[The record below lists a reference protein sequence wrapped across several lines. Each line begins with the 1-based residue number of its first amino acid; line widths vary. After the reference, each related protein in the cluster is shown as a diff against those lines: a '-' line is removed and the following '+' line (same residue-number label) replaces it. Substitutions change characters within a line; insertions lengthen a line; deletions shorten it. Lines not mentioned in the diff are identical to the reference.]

1 MSTFRV
7 SWLTIAVV
15 GLSLIGVQTE
25 PQFQPYPGARTEP
38 WVQHYEQQAND
49 SLKQSMPGARIE
61 ISITSDR
68 FEKVVEFYKQY
79 GKERPAFAEP
89 LVAMLKQKITRE
101 VKATYVIFDDADSP
115 VTSASYL
122 SIQRPATVSFDPL
135 DVRDVTVIS
144 RYRKDK

>member
-1 MSTFRV
+1 MSTFRIP
-7 SWLTIAVV
+7 WLTMTMV
-15 GLSLIGVQTE
+15 GLSLIGIQAR
-25 PQFQPYPGARTEP
+25 PQFEPYPGARTEP
-38 WVQHYEQQAND
+38 WVQQYERQAND

-61 ISITSDR
+61 ISITSDP
-68 FEKVVEFYKQY
+68 FEKVVEFYRQH

-89 LVAMLKQKITRE
+89 LVAMLKQKVGRE

-122 SIQRPATVSFDPL
+122 SIQRPATVSFEPL

-144 RYRKDK
+144 RYLKDK